1 MQVTLVCF
9 SFITFVHSVTLKAM
23 PITAEEAFQEAASKI
38 LDTTTF
44 VRAVL
49 SGRRRNMSV
58 DFERIDIRP
67 VEIKGVLH
75 LQLMQNDGR
84 ATTTKNLLPSALE
97 VDQLLTSG
105 YANIL
110 IESTQEAYS
119 IRVTKSGDAQVHTE
133 KRALEQNFSHDKKKD
148 RLLDA
153 SDPFLREVG
162 IADAKGVIKPSRQDK
177 YKQVEEFL
185 RLLSPALNAAIE
197 AGQIHKP
204 TPANP
209 LRITDLGCGH
219 AYLTFAAHQF
229 LLSSGIPVVV
239 TGIDVRPES
248 RDRNNAIAQKLGIA
262 SSISFK
268 AEEISKTT
276 SDAADIAIALHAC
289 DTATDDAIAWAVNGG
304 AKLLLIAPCCH
315 HDIQKQIDAAP
326 EPWGA
331 LTKFGLMK
339 ERLGDLLTD
348 SFRAQLLR
356 IVGYRVEV
364 IEFVGGEH
372 TPRNLMIRAVKTD
385 AKPEQIDVDR
395 YLEITAQW
403 GVKPAL
409 EKKLST
415 LNIR

>member
-1 MQVTLVCF
+1 MQT
-9 SFITFVHSVTLKAM
+9 SQ
-23 PITAEEAFQEAASKI
+23 EEAFRQACARI
-38 LDTTTF
+38 LDSSTF

-49 SGRRRNMSV
+49 SGRRRNMQV
-58 DFERIDIRP
+58 DFERIDIRL
-67 VEIKGVLH
+67 VEIKGVLN

-84 ATTTKNLLPSALE
+84 ATTTKNLLPQQVAIDE
-97 VDQLLTSG
+97 LLSSG
-105 YANIL
+105 YANVTV
-110 IESTQEAYS
+110 ESTHEAYS
-119 IRVTKSGDAQVHTE
+119 IRITKSGDAQVHTE
-133 KRALEQNFSHDKKKD
+133 KRELEQNLAHDKKKD

-162 IADAKGVIKPSRQDK
+162 IADAKGIIKPSRQDK

-185 RLLSPALNAAIE
+185 RLLSPTLNAAIE

-204 TPANP
+204 TSENP

-229 LLSSGIPVVV
+229 LMKSGIPVVV
-239 TGIDVRPES
+239 TGIDVRPDS
-248 RDRNNAIAQKLGIA
+248 RDRNNEIAKKLGIT
-262 SSISFK
+262 STINFK

-276 SDAADIAIALHAC
+276 AGEADIAIALHAC
-289 DTATDDAIAWAVNGG
+289 DTATDDAIAWAINGG

-315 HDIQKQIDAAP
+315 HDIQKQIDSAP

-348 SFRAQLLR
+348 SLRAQLLR

-372 TPRNLMIRAVKTD
+372 TPRNLMIRAVKTN
-385 AKPEQIDVDR
+385 AKPEQLDIDR

-403 GVKPAL
+403 GVTPAL
-409 EKKLST
+409 EKKLPT

>member
-1 MQVTLVCF
+1 
-9 SFITFVHSVTLKAM
+9 M
-23 PITAEEAFQEAASKI
+23 PITAEEAFQQAASKI

-110 IESTQEAYS
+110 VESTQEAYS

-133 KRALEQNFSHDKKKD
+133 KRASEQNFSHDKKKD
-148 RLLDA
+148 RLLDS

-204 TPANP
+204 TSANP

-229 LLSSGIPVVV
+229 LLNSGIPVVV
-239 TGIDVRPES
+239 TGIDVRTES

-276 SDAADIAIALHAC
+276 ADAADIAIALHAC

-348 SFRAQLLR
+348 SLRAQLLR

-385 AKPEQIDVDR
+385 AKPEQLDIER

>member
-1 MQVTLVCF
+1 
-9 SFITFVHSVTLKAM
+9 M
-23 PITAEEAFQEAASKI
+23 PITREEAFNEAASRI
-38 LDTTTF
+38 LDTSTF
-44 VRAVL
+44 VRAVF
-49 SGRRRNMSV
+49 SGRRRNMTV
-58 DFERIDIRP
+58 DFERIDLRP
-67 VEIKGVLH
+67 VEIKGVLN

-97 VDQLLTSG
+97 VDQLLNSG
-105 YANIL
+105 YANIMV
-110 IESTQEAYS
+110 ESTNEAYS
-119 IRVTKSGDAQVHTE
+119 IRITKSGDAQVHTE
-133 KRALEQNFSHDKKKD
+133 KRQSEQNLSHDKKKD
-148 RLLDA
+148 RLLE
-153 SDPFLREVG
+153 SNDPFLREVG

-185 RLLSPALNAAIE
+185 RLLSPALNAAID

-204 TPANP
+204 TKENP

-229 LLSSGIPVVV
+229 LLKSGIPVVV
-239 TGIDVRPES
+239 TGIDVRPDS
-248 RDRNNAIAQKLGIA
+248 RDRNNAIAEKLGITQT
-262 SSISFK
+262 ITFK

-276 SDAADIAIALHAC
+276 SENADIAIALHAC

-304 AKLLLIAPCCH
+304 AKLMLIAPCCH

-385 AKPEQIDVDR
+385 AKPEQLDIDR

>member
-1 MQVTLVCF
+1 VQLN
-9 SFITFVHSVTLKAM
+9 L
-23 PITAEEAFQEAASKI
+23 EEALKEASSKI
-38 LDTTTF
+38 LDTSCF

-49 SGRRRNMSV
+49 SGRRRNMTV
-58 DFERIDIRP
+58 DFERTDIRL
-67 VEIKGVLH
+67 VEIKGALN

-84 ATTTKNLLPSALE
+84 KTTTKNLLPSAVA
-97 VDQLLTSG
+97 VDQLLNSG
-105 YANIL
+105 YANIMV
-110 IESTQEAYS
+110 ESTYEAYS
-119 IRVTKSGDAQVHTE
+119 IRVTKNGDALVNIE
-133 KRALEQNFSHDKKKD
+133 KRASEQNLSHDKKKD
-148 RLLDA
+148 RLLE
-153 SDPFLREVG
+153 STDPFLREVG

-185 RLLSPALNAAIE
+185 RLLSPALTAAID

-204 TPANP
+204 TLANP

-229 LLSSGIPVVV
+229 LVKSGMPVVV
-239 TGIDVRPES
+239 TGIDMRPES
-248 RDRNNAIAQKLGIA
+248 RDRNNSIAEKLGITN
-262 SSISFK
+262 SISFK

-276 SDAADIAIALHAC
+276 AETADVAIALHAC

-304 AKLLLIAPCCH
+304 SKLLLIAPCCH
-315 HDIQKQIDAAP
+315 HDIQKQIETAP

-356 IVGYRVEV
+356 LVGYRVEV
-364 IEFVGGEH
+364 IEFIGGEH

-385 AKPEQIDVDR
+385 AKPEKLDVDR

>member
-1 MQVTLVCF
+1 
-9 SFITFVHSVTLKAM
+9 M
-23 PITAEEAFQEAASKI
+23 PITRQEAFQEAASKI
-38 LDTTTF
+38 LDTSTF

-49 SGRRRNMSV
+49 SGRRRNMVV
-58 DFERIDIRP
+58 DFERIDIRL
-67 VEIKGVLH
+67 VDIKGVLH

-84 ATTTKNLLPSALE
+84 ATTTKNLLPVAIE
-97 VDQLLTSG
+97 VNQLLNSG

-110 IESTQEAYS
+110 VESTYEAYT
-119 IRVTKSGDAQVHTE
+119 IRITKSGDAQVHTE
-133 KRALEQNFSHDKKKD
+133 KRQSEQNLAHDKKKD
-148 RLLDA
+148 RLLDS
-153 SDPFLREVG
+153 SDPFLQEVG

-204 TPANP
+204 TAANP

-229 LLSSGIPVVV
+229 LMNSGIPVVV
-239 TGIDVRPES
+239 TGIDIRPES
-248 RDRNNAIAQKLGIA
+248 RDRNNAIAKKLGITKT
-262 SSISFK
+262 ISFK

-276 SDAADIAIALHAC
+276 ADTADIAIALHAC

-304 AKLLLIAPCCH
+304 SKHLLIAPCCH
-315 HDIQKQIDAAP
+315 HDIQKQIDEAP

-356 IVGYRVEV
+356 LVGYRVEV
-364 IEFVGGEH
+364 IEFIGGEH

-385 AKPEQIDVDR
+385 AKPEQLDIDR

>member
-1 MQVTLVCF
+1 
-9 SFITFVHSVTLKAM
+9 M
-23 PITAEEAFQEAASKI
+23 PIIREEAFHEAASRI
-38 LDTTTF
+38 LDTSTF

-49 SGRRRNMSV
+49 SGRRRNMIV
-58 DFERIDIRP
+58 DFERIDLRL
-67 VEIKGVLH
+67 VEIKGVLN
-75 LQLMQNDGR
+75 LQLMQNNGR

-97 VDQLLTSG
+97 VDQLLNSG
-105 YANIL
+105 YANIMV
-110 IESTQEAYS
+110 ESTNEAYS
-119 IRVTKSGDAQVHTE
+119 IRITKSGDAQVHTE
-133 KRALEQNFSHDKKKD
+133 KRLSEQNLNHDKKKE
-148 RLLDA
+148 RLLDS

-204 TPANP
+204 TSEKP

-229 LLSSGIPVVV
+229 LLKSGIPVVV
-239 TGIDVRPES
+239 TGIDVRPDS
-248 RDRNNAIAQKLGIA
+248 RDRNNAIATKLGIT
-262 SSISFK
+262 STITFK

-276 SDAADIAIALHAC
+276 SENADIAIALHAC

-385 AKPEQIDVDR
+385 AKPEQLDIDR

-415 LNIR
+415 LSIR

>member
-1 MQVTLVCF
+1 
-9 SFITFVHSVTLKAM
+9 M
-23 PITAEEAFQEAASKI
+23 PITREEAFQEAASKI
-38 LDTTTF
+38 LDTATF

-58 DFERIDIRP
+58 EFERIDIRP
-67 VEIKGVLH
+67 VEIKGVLN
-75 LQLMQNDGR
+75 LQLMQSDGR
-84 ATTTKNLLPSALE
+84 TTTAKNLLPSAIE
-97 VDQLLTSG
+97 VDQLLNSG
-105 YANIL
+105 YANIMV
-110 IESTQEAYS
+110 ESTFEAYS
-119 IRVTKSGDAQVHTE
+119 VRVTKSGDAQVHTE
-133 KRALEQNFSHDKKKD
+133 KRALEQNLSHDKKKD

-185 RLLSPALNAAIE
+185 RLLSPALNAAID

-204 TPANP
+204 TADNP

-229 LLSSGIPVVV
+229 LMNSGIPVVV
-239 TGIDVRPES
+239 TGIDIRPDS
-248 RDRNNAIAQKLGIA
+248 RDRNNAIAEKLGITKT
-262 SSISFK
+262 ISFK

-276 SDAADIAIALHAC
+276 SESADIAIALHAC

-356 IVGYRVEV
+356 LVGYRVEV
-364 IEFVGGEH
+364 IEFIGGEH

-385 AKPEQIDVDR
+385 AKPEQLDIDR

>member
-1 MQVTLVCF
+1 
-9 SFITFVHSVTLKAM
+9 M
-23 PITAEEAFQEAASKI
+23 PITREEAFKEAASRI
-38 LDTTTF
+38 LDTSTF
-44 VRAVL
+44 VRAVF
-49 SGRRRNMSV
+49 SGRRRNMTV
-58 DFERIDIRP
+58 DFERIDLRP
-67 VEIKGVLH
+67 VEIKGVLN

-97 VDQLLTSG
+97 VNQLLDSG
-105 YANIL
+105 YANIMV
-110 IESTQEAYS
+110 ESTNEAYS
-119 IRVTKSGDAQVHTE
+119 IRITKSGDAQVHTE
-133 KRALEQNFSHDKKKD
+133 KRRSEQNLSHDKIKD
-148 RLLDA
+148 RLLE
-153 SDPFLREVG
+153 SNDPFLREVG

-185 RLLSPALNAAIE
+185 RLLSPALNAAID

-204 TPANP
+204 TKENP

-229 LLSSGIPVVV
+229 LLKSGIPVVV
-239 TGIDVRPES
+239 TGIDVRPDS
-248 RDRNNAIAQKLGIA
+248 RDRNNAIAEKLGITQT
-262 SSISFK
+262 ITFK

-276 SDAADIAIALHAC
+276 SENADIAIALHAC

-304 AKLLLIAPCCH
+304 AKLMLIAPCCH

-385 AKPEQIDVDR
+385 AKPEQLDIDR

>member
-1 MQVTLVCF
+1 MKRAQRLF
-9 SFITFVHSVTLKAM
+9 HLADSM
-23 PITAEEAFQEAASKI
+23 PITREEAFSEAASKI
-38 LDTTTF
+38 LDTNSF

-49 SGRRRNMSV
+49 SGRRRNMTV
-58 DFERIDIRP
+58 DFERIDIRL

-84 ATTTKNLLPSALE
+84 ATTTKNLLPSMVE
-97 VDQLLTSG
+97 VDQLLNSG
-105 YANIL
+105 YANIMV
-110 IESTQEAYS
+110 ESTDEAYS

-133 KRALEQNFSHDKKKD
+133 KRQSEQNLSHDKKKE
-148 RLLDA
+148 RLLD
-153 SDPFLREVG
+153 SNDPFLREVG

-185 RLLSPALNAAIE
+185 RLLSPALNTAIE

-204 TPANP
+204 TKENP

-229 LLSSGIPVVV
+229 LINSGIPVVV
-239 TGIDVRPES
+239 TGIDVRPDS
-248 RDRNNAIAQKLGIA
+248 RDRNNKIAEKLGITKT
-262 SSISFK
+262 INFK

-276 SDAADIAIALHAC
+276 AETADIAIALHAC
-289 DTATDDAIAWAVNGG
+289 DTATDDAIAWAVNGES
-304 AKLLLIAPCCH
+304 KLLLIAPCCH

-331 LTKFGLMK
+331 ITKFGLMK

-348 SFRAQLLR
+348 SLRAQLLR
-356 IVGYRVEV
+356 LVGYRVEV

-385 AKPEQIDVDR
+385 AKPEQIDIDR
-395 YLEITAQW
+395 YYEITAQW

>member
-1 MQVTLVCF
+1 MQTTLDEA
-9 SFITFVHSVTLKAM
+9 L
-23 PITAEEAFQEAASKI
+23 AEASKRI
-38 LDTTTF
+38 LDSSTF

-49 SGRRRNMSV
+49 SGRRRNMQV
-58 DFERIDIRP
+58 AFERIDIRL

-84 ATTTKNLLPSALE
+84 ATTTKNLLPEQIS
-97 VDQLLTSG
+97 VDQLLDSG
-105 YANIL
+105 YANITV
-110 IESTQEAYS
+110 ESTAEAYS
-119 IRVTKSGDAQVHTE
+119 VRITKSGDAQVHTE
-133 KRALEQNFSHDKKKD
+133 KRLSEQNLSHDKKKE
-148 RLLDA
+148 RLLD
-153 SDPFLREVG
+153 SNDPYLREVG

-185 RLLSPALNAAIE
+185 RLLSPTLNAAID

-204 TPANP
+204 TADKP

-229 LLSSGIPVVV
+229 LMKSGIPVEV
-239 TGIDVRPES
+239 TGIDVRPDS
-248 RDRNNAIAQKLGIA
+248 RDRNNAIAEKLGITK
-262 SSISFK
+262 SINFK

-276 SDAADIAIALHAC
+276 ADSADVAIALHAC

-315 HDIQKQIDAAP
+315 HDIQKQIDAVP

-331 LTKFGLMK
+331 MTKFGLMK

-348 SFRAQLLR
+348 SFRAQILR

-385 AKPEQIDVDR
+385 AKPDTLDLDR
-395 YLEITAQW
+395 YREMTAEW
-403 GVKPAL
+403 GVTPTL
-409 EKKLST
+409 EKKIPT

>member
-1 MQVTLVCF
+1 
-9 SFITFVHSVTLKAM
+9 M
-23 PITAEEAFQEAASKI
+23 PLNREEALIEAASRI
-38 LDTTTF
+38 LNTQSF

-49 SGRRRNMSV
+49 SGRRRNMVV

-67 VEIKGVLH
+67 VEIKGVLN

-84 ATTTKNLLPSALE
+84 ATTTKNLPPSAVE
-97 VDQLLTSG
+97 IDQLLNSG
-105 YANIL
+105 YANIMV
-110 IESTQEAYS
+110 ESTEEAYS
-119 IRVTKSGDAQVHTE
+119 IRITKSGDAQVHIE
-133 KRALEQNFSHDKKKD
+133 KRKSEQNLSHDKKKD
-148 RLLDA
+148 RLLD
-153 SDPFLREVG
+153 SNDPFLREVG

-185 RLLSPALNAAIE
+185 RLLSPALNSAIE
-197 AGQIHKP
+197 AGQIHTP
-204 TPANP
+204 TTQNP

-219 AYLTFAAHQF
+219 AYLTFAAHQY
-229 LLSSGIPVVV
+229 LIKSGIPVVV
-239 TGIDVRPES
+239 TGIDIRPDS
-248 RDRNNAIAQKLGIA
+248 RDRNNAIAVKLGITET
-262 SSISFK
+262 ISFK

-276 SDAADIAIALHAC
+276 SESADIAIALHAC
-289 DTATDDAIAWAVNGG
+289 DTATDDAIAWAVNGQ

-315 HDIQKQIDAAP
+315 HDIQKQIEVAP

-331 LTKFGLMK
+331 ITKFGLMK

-348 SFRAQLLR
+348 SLRAQLLR
-356 IVGYRVEV
+356 LVGYRVEV

-385 AKPEQIDVDR
+385 AKPDQLDIDR

-403 GVKPAL
+403 GVTPVL

>member
-1 MQVTLVCF
+1 MQISREDAL
-9 SFITFVHSVTLKAM
+9 
-23 PITAEEAFQEAASKI
+23 AEASSRI

-49 SGRRRNMSV
+49 SGRRRNMQV
-58 DFERIDIRP
+58 DFERIDIRL
-67 VEIKGVLH
+67 VEIKGVLN
-75 LQLMQNDGR
+75 LQLTQNDGR
-84 ATTTKNLLPSALE
+84 ATTAKNLVPQQVTIDE
-97 VDQLLTSG
+97 LLDSG
-105 YANIL
+105 YANITV
-110 IESTQEAYS
+110 ESTHEAYS
-119 IRVTKSGDAQVHTE
+119 IRITKSGDAQVHIE
-133 KRALEQNFSHDKKKD
+133 KRESEQNLAHDKKKD
-148 RLLDA
+148 RLLD
-153 SDPFLREVG
+153 SNDPFLREVG
-162 IADAKGVIKPSRQDK
+162 IADPKGIIKPSKQDK

-185 RLLSPALNAAIE
+185 RLLSPTLNAAID

-204 TPANP
+204 TIENP

-229 LLSSGIPVVV
+229 LMNSGIPVLV
-239 TGIDVRPES
+239 TGIDIRPDS
-248 RDRNNAIAQKLGIA
+248 RDRNNAIAEKLGITKT
-262 SSISFK
+262 INFK
-268 AEEISKTT
+268 AEEIAKTT
-276 SDAADIAIALHAC
+276 ANVADVAIALHAC
-289 DTATDDAIAWAVNGG
+289 DTATDDAIAWGVNGE

-315 HDIQKQIDAAP
+315 HDIQRQMESSP

-348 SFRAQLLR
+348 SLRAQLLR

-385 AKPEQIDVDR
+385 AKPDTLDIDR

-403 GVKPAL
+403 AITPAL
-409 EKKLST
+409 EKKLPT

>member
-1 MQVTLVCF
+1 
-9 SFITFVHSVTLKAM
+9 M
-23 PITAEEAFQEAASKI
+23 PITPEEAFQEAASKI
-38 LDTTTF
+38 LDTSTF

-58 DFERIDIRP
+58 DFERIDIRL

-84 ATTTKNLLPSALE
+84 ATTTKNLLPSTVE
-97 VDQLLTSG
+97 VNQLLNRG
-105 YANIL
+105 YANIMV
-110 IESTQEAYS
+110 ESTYEAYS

-133 KRALEQNFSHDKKKD
+133 KRALEQNLSHDKKKD
-148 RLLDA
+148 RLLN
-153 SDPFLREVG
+153 SNDPFLREVG
-162 IADAKGVIKPSRQDK
+162 IADAKGAIKPSRQDK

-197 AGQIHKP
+197 VGQIHKP
-204 TPANP
+204 TSANP

-229 LLSSGIPVVV
+229 LMSSGIPVVV
-239 TGIDVRPES
+239 TGIDIRPES
-248 RDRNNAIAQKLGIA
+248 RDRNNLIAEKLGITKT
-262 SSISFK
+262 ISFK

-276 SDAADIAIALHAC
+276 AETADIAIALHAC

-356 IVGYRVEV
+356 LVGYRVEV
-364 IEFVGGEH
+364 IEFIGGEH

-385 AKPEQIDVDR
+385 AKPEQLDIDR

-403 GVKPAL
+403 GVQPAL

>member
-1 MQVTLVCF
+1 
-9 SFITFVHSVTLKAM
+9 M
-23 PITAEEAFQEAASKI
+23 PITLEEAFTEAASKI
-38 LDTTTF
+38 LNTNSF

-49 SGRRRNMSV
+49 SGRRRNMTV
-58 DFERIDIRP
+58 DFERIDIRL

-84 ATTTKNLLPSALE
+84 ATTTKNLLPSMVE
-97 VDQLLTSG
+97 VDHLLNSG
-105 YANIL
+105 YANIMV
-110 IESTQEAYS
+110 ESTDEAYS

-133 KRALEQNFSHDKKKD
+133 KRQSEQNLSHDKKKE
-148 RLLDA
+148 RLLD
-153 SDPFLREVG
+153 SNDPFLREVG

-185 RLLSPALNAAIE
+185 RLLFPALNSAIE

-204 TPANP
+204 TKENP

-229 LLSSGIPVVV
+229 LINSGIPVVV
-239 TGIDVRPES
+239 TGIDLRPDS
-248 RDRNNAIAQKLGIA
+248 RDRNNKIAEKLGITNT
-262 SSISFK
+262 INFK
-268 AEEISKTT
+268 AEAISKTT
-276 SDAADIAIALHAC
+276 AETADIAIALHAC

-304 AKLLLIAPCCH
+304 SKLLLIAPCCH

-331 LTKFGLMK
+331 ITKFGLMK

-348 SFRAQLLR
+348 SLRAQLLR
-356 IVGYRVEV
+356 LVGYRVEV

-385 AKPEQIDVDR
+385 AKPEQLDIDR